1 MILECIP
8 YRNTE
13 IGKKWVEHLDH
24 VNKINPVNNVEYIME
39 RIERT
44 RKIIEKYLLTN
55 ICINYTIYSNDNR

>member
-55 ICINYTIYSNDNR
+55 IS